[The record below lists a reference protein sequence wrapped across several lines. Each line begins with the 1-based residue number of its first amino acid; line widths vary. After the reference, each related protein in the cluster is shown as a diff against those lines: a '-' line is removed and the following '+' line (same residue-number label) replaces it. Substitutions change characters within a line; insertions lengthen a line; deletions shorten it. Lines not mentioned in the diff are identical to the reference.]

1 MARLMAYKLREFEKN
16 TLTFEIGCS
25 FLTFNFL
32 EKRID
37 GAKMIQ
43 EVCKNLNVMAFT
55 SSAETVHNQSYK

>member
-1 MARLMAYKLREFEKN
+1 MAYKQRDFEKN

-25 FLTFNFL
+25 FLLFNFL

-43 EVCKNLNVMAFT
+43 EVCKNLNLMAFT
-55 SSAETVHNQSYK
+55 SSAETVHN